1 VALLAVAVL
10 LLLRAALAHTGG
22 TLVYA
27 LDDAYIHMAVA
38 RSLAE
43 HGVWGVTRYGF
54 TACTSSLA
62 WPILLALGD
71 LVGLRDAAPLALNLA
86 AAVAALWLADHLLAG
101 APVAW
106 RVVALVAIVFLT
118 PLPTLV
124 LAGMEHTLH
133 IAAVFWLFDRFRA
146 VEESDPGGRAVP
158 GLAVAAALATAT
170 RYESLFLVLPAVV
183 LLARDG
189 RRTAAITA
197 AIGGLLPPLAFAAV
211 SVTNGWPPVPTSLL
225 LKRAT
230 YEAAGLPGIVERLG
244 GHAVRTLTE
253 APHLVV
259 LLAAVLL
266 MSAALPTSRV
276 VRRWDAIYVVGTL
289 LHVQLAAIGWLFR
302 YEAYLVAL
310 GLVLVA
316 RHLADGAA
324 ALRGPVARPA
334 LVLAALVAAA
344 PLLTRGV
351 QALAQTPTAVKNI
364 YEQQYQMGLFLR
376 ELPAGSAV
384 MANDIGAIAYL
395 ADVRLVDL
403 FGLATR
409 ETAEARRAGR
419 VDQALLARLAAA
431 ARPAAIVIY
440 RSWFADAVP
449 PDWVEVGTWKVPDK
463 VVVADRTVSFYAPD
477 AASAASLGRA
487 LAAFQSRL
495 PGTVVARRADAAP

>member
-38 RSLAE
+38 RSLAG

-54 TACTSSLA
+54 TACTSSLV
-62 WPILLALGD
+62 WPILLALAD
-71 LVGLRDAAPLALNLA
+71 LVGLRDTAPLALNLA
-86 AAVAALWLADHLLAG
+86 AAVAALWLADRLIAG
-101 APVAW
+101 APAAW
-106 RVVALVAIVFLT
+106 RVVALAAVVFLT

-124 LAGMEHTLH
+124 LAGMEHTLQ

-146 VEESDPGGRAVP
+146 ADETDSGRRAIL
-158 GLAVAAALATAT
+158 GLAAAATLATAT

-183 LLARDG
+183 LLARAG
-189 RRTAAITA
+189 RRAAAATTAVA
-197 AIGGLLPPLAFAAV
+197 ALLPPAVFAAV
-211 SVTNGWPPVPTSLL
+211 SVAHGWPPLPTSLL

-230 YEAAGLPGIVERLG
+230 FDAPGMAGLVDRLG
-244 GHAVRTLTE
+244 GHAIRTLGE
-253 APHLVV
+253 APHLLV
-259 LLAAVLL
+259 LLAAVLV
-266 MSAALPTSRV
+266 MSAVLPVSRL
-276 VRRWDAIYVVGTL
+276 VRRWDAIYVIGTL

-316 RHLADGAA
+316 RHLVEGTAA
-324 ALRGPVARPA
+324 ARTPVARPA
-334 LVLAALVAAA
+334 LALGALVAMA

-351 QALAQTPTAVKNI
+351 DALEETPAAVKNI

-409 ETAEARRAGR
+409 ETAAARRAGR
-419 VDQALLARLAAA
+419 VDQALLARLAAETT
-431 ARPAAIVIY
+431 PAAIVIY

-449 PDWVEVGTWKVPDK
+449 PQWVEVGTWKVPDK

-477 AASAASLGRA
+477 AGSAARLGRA

-495 PGTVVARRADAAP
+495 PPAVVARVADAAP